1 MQVLAAVLKSN
12 NSPTKKFYTII
23 LAGRIV
29 AVHYGPGNSEGLAS
43 GGRINVKE
51 HGSVEAAF
59 RFFNDQRDKKSTAD
73 YRHYYTPLNTFD
85 MSDSNVDPTDMRAFV
100 QEYYDKRN
108 TVPQD
113 AAPVNNYMQKM
124 NTPVSSKP
132 RTAAKV
138 KTEDT
143 SGMYVSGK
151 VVRPNGEAYIPRWL
165 GKHHDVAVLR
175 NLYEKNIFVRVYGP
189 PGGGKTALVEAAFPD
204 AITING
210 HGDMTVA
217 HFVGSLLPTPSG
229 GWTWG
234 DGPLTRA
241 MREGKI
247 LFVDE
252 ITRVPTEVLS
262 VLYSTLDGRNILRI
276 DDRPDLAPVH
286 AAEGFGVIAGYN
298 PDTLGARA
306 LDEALVS
313 RFRIGIEVTTD
324 YNAAKRL
331 KVPTKAITV
340 AKNLAQRNVA
350 DRNNGGPG
358 VWVPQMRELLTFR
371 DLINAGMDEEFAAN
385 SLLGACPVE
394 DDQGIV
400 ADVIKN
406 TFGFNVNVPTL
417 GKSV

>member
-1 MQVLAAVLKSN
+1 MQVLATVLKSS
-12 NSPTKKFYTII
+12 NSPTKKFYTVI
-23 LAGRIV
+23 LAGKFV
-29 AVHYGPGNSEGLAS
+29 TVHYGPGNTEGLAA
-43 GGRINVKE
+43 GGRITVKE
-51 HGSVEAAF
+51 LGSPEAAL
-59 RFFNDQRDKKSTAD
+59 RFFDEQWHKKAAGD
-73 YRHYYTPLNTFD
+73 YKDYYTRLNTFD
-85 MSDSNVDPTDMRAFV
+85 LPDANFDRDFV
-100 QEYYDKRN
+100 QGYYDKRT

-113 AAPVNNYMQKM
+113 ADPVGTYMQKM
-124 NTPVSSKP
+124 NAPVSNRSRATAKP
-132 RTAAKV
+132 KP

-143 SGMYVSGK
+143 SGLYVSGK
-151 VVRPNGEAYIPRWL
+151 IVRPNGEAYIPRWL
-165 GKHHDVAVLR
+165 GKHHDVAALR

-340 AKNLAQRNVA
+340 AKNLAQKNVN

-394 DDQGIV
+394 DDRGIV

-406 TFGFNVNVPTL
+406 TFGFAVNVPTL
-417 GKSV
+417 GKSI